1 MCQSYST
8 WHLSM
13 FQKKY
18 PDIYLTLETGMSGD
32 DGVTR
37 TDALKTLNTEIM
49 AGKGPDIL
57 ILDGIS
63 SETYVEQGMLEDLS
77 GILKAAGLLSNIE
90 EAYKSED
97 GSIYEMPVKFGVPMI
112 EGKKEDVD
120 AVTDLTSLADV
131 TEKHKEEY
139 GLSTETFCKLPLA
152 YSMYP
157 KAFLEELADDNSA
170 AWVKE
175 NGTLD
180 EEKVKEFL
188 EQAGRIYQAG
198 KDAMD
203 ELKAAYPQAFDDSE
217 QPVYERAK
225 RELQLCCGRCLF
237 SYGFCICD
245 FHGRHRFFLV
255 LWNLEWTGCKLL
267 YPGEQNRNQLQGL
280 PEGGSREI
288 CTVSVFRRGANSFAE
303 GRIPCSGKR
312 VRWRGLL
319 ESGRR
324 RKGSW
329 QRL

>member
-1 MCQSYST
+1 
-8 WHLSM
+8 
-13 FQKKY
+13 
-18 PDIYLTLETGMSGD
+18 
-32 DGVTR
+32 
-37 TDALKTLNTEIM
+37 
-49 AGKGPDIL
+49 
-57 ILDGIS
+57 
-63 SETYVEQGMLEDLS
+63 MLEDLS

-198 KDAMD
+198 KDGIE
-203 ELKAAYPQAFDDSE
+203 ELKAAYPQAFD
-217 QPVYERAK
+217 
-225 RELQLCCGRCLF
+225 
-237 SYGFCICD
+237 
-245 FHGRHRFFLV
+245 
-255 LWNLEWTGCKLL
+255 
-267 YPGEQNRNQLQGL
+267 
-280 PEGGSREI
+280 EGQQA
-288 CTVSVFRRGANSFAE
+288 V
-303 GRIPCSGKR
+303 
-312 VRWRGLL
+312 
-319 ESGRR
+319 
-324 RKGSW
+324 
-329 QRL
+329 